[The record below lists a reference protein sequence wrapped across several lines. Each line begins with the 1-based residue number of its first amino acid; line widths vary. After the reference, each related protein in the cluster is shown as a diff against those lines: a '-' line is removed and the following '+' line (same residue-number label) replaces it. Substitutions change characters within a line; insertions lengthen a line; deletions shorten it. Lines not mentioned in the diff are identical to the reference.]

1 MQEGGFII
9 MMRGLWYKVPAE
21 LFNDSYI
28 TKADMAVF
36 AYVADRIKGE
46 TKAVSL
52 QSIQAATELS
62 RRQIQLSLHKLV
74 ECKYMQAV
82 ERPGKATLYKQLLL
96 PIKKGAGDY
105 EHPMESELQE
115 KIKNVHIIAG

>member
-1 MQEGGFII
+1 

-36 AYVADRIKGE
+36 AYVADRLKGD
-46 TKAVSL
+46 TKAVST

-62 RRQIQLSLHKLV
+62 RRQVQNSLHKLV

-96 PIKKGAGDY
+96 PIKKGAGEY
-105 EHPMESELQE
+105 EHPMGSDIQAQE
-115 KIKNVHIIAG
+115 QNVHIIAG